1 MPIEDF
7 YYGGGQATIDEEDGM
22 LAKLAKSVVL
32 PPLTWLSQTMDKP
45 GRAVRGLLDGSPSEL
60 LNLIPLSDT
69 LGITDPEKSVSGRD
83 LLRNKGMIGEEDN
96 WGNFLGGLA
105 TEILLDPVN
114 LITLGASSS
123 LTALGRTAKLAGT
136 IEKTWAGRIG
146 ATQAGV
152 HAPQAG
158 LLGVRTPW
166 WAEAMGVPA
175 ASKQFMTGPASQ
187 YMAGQMFKDARSL
200 VDKIPYVGPSVG
212 RAGDKIQAMMQSMFV
227 PGAGIT
233 MDPRITNTMANTVE
247 DATAAARA
255 ATLDTRMAA
264 FDPRVQA
271 SELLTQYGVKGPAA
285 EDTIG
290 RYFNAAIEKTVGLY
304 NPQQVH
310 LYPPGDLEAAR
321 YAEHMGTFAQPYGK
335 VGMEDK
341 LQQLAE
347 AMAAPTR
354 QTIDKARDLAI
365 QGGFKVGDNPNPW
378 GLDYNPRQSQESG
391 VTKGAATRSRKIP
404 QSPLWGG
411 TNQFD
416 DLLNTSAS
424 AGIANQPIPAGVTP
438 RQWNRRIN
446 KMQEPEIQAH
456 LDQAK
461 AFRDAKYGKA
471 PEPSVAEMA
480 TESANTSVKAGRVGS
495 NIEEVAAKPSGITL
509 ESFINNIDEAGKS
522 VATPQFAKSLRD
534 LAPHLDEVAFGKA
547 VSSLDESLSSLGK
560 KELRAIAKEIGAAGA
575 DPTLGVTAKDNI
587 IMKIMEAKNATPT
600 QVAKEVPTSI
610 PAQVKEVAQ
619 ATEPVK
625 LPYPIELSDANLE
638 KDTRKLFKVI
648 AKASP
653 EVVEAKRG
661 FYRNDVLGATEHYT
675 RNMAEQ
681 AGKGQG
687 LLTAIADNVV
697 PFEATKANPNEFI
710 SVHELLKK
718 MKLTGQDVSAGGE
731 VGQRL
736 YTQGA
741 KNTLL
746 DKLAEKG
753 KTTLNANGDGISA
766 KLANNELKKHFVSKD
781 LAENLVKEAE
791 GPGFNP
797 WGRVLEKI
805 RDITNATRTWLTQP
819 WVPFHTRN
827 TWEGAIQSK
836 LAGGL
841 DTAVVRDV
849 VDYKAGTLTD
859 PAKIAEMHKY
869 ANEVFNTGAAFRHQ
883 VTENMGD
890 SVVGKASKVTTPF
903 VEQAGSTTIEKYG
916 GTVSFPNQAATPLE
930 TIKGFLEGYKP
941 SVAASRGEK
950 YLTLNPKESVFVQQG
965 LRASEAADDVQRMS
979 MFISLRKQGYA
990 PQAAADAVTAAHLDY
1005 SKLTPFEKQL
1015 RSLVPFYS
1023 FSKGNIARTA
1033 AQMGDPGAIS
1043 SLLRATT
1050 EAGNEGFVPSYVS
1063 QGTAVPIPG
1072 AEDGKQRFI
1081 SGLSTP
1087 FDDELMGSLLSLMS
1101 GSPLD
1106 ASRRAMSTINPLGKL
1121 GITAGTGRQLYSG
1134 RKLDEF
1140 TPNGITSFLPN
1151 YPGNVIAE
1159 AIGATP
1165 LGRLATTANSVV
1177 GGRDQNLLLKLI
1189 TGIRTTDID
1198 PAMATQMAAKDAV
1211 STLLKRTGMVNTSEN
1226 LYPKQEFRDVENQPE
1241 QLQMLL
1247 QLLKAVQ
1254 ATGKDMR
1261 EQRQQP

>member
-83 LLRNKGMIGEEDN
+83 LLRHYGMVGEEDN
-96 WGNFLGGLA
+96 LGNFLGGLGA
-105 TEILLDPVN
+105 EILLDPVN
-114 LITLGASSS
+114 WVTLGTGSS

-136 IEKTWAGRIG
+136 IEKTAAGRIG
-146 ATQAGV
+146 AG
-152 HAPQAG
+152 QAG

-166 WAEAMGVPA
+166 WAEAMGAPT
-175 ASKQFMTGPASQ
+175 ASKQFFTGPASQ
-187 YMAGQMFKDARSL
+187 YMAGQVFNDARSL

-212 RAGDKIQAMMQSMFV
+212 RTGDKIQAMMQSMFV

-233 MDPRITNTMANTVE
+233 MDPRITNTLANTVE
-247 DATAAARA
+247 DASAAARA
-255 ATLDTRMAA
+255 ATLDSRMQA
-264 FDPRVQA
+264 FGPRVQA
-271 SELLTQYGVKGPAA
+271 SELLTQHGITGPIA

-290 RYFNAAIEKTVGLY
+290 RYFAAAGENTGELY
-304 NPQQVH
+304 RPQQTH
-310 LYPPGDLEAAR
+310 LYPPGDAEAAR
-321 YAEHMGTFAQPYGK
+321 YAQRMQTFSQPYGK

-341 LQQLAE
+341 LQQLAA

-354 QTIDKARDLAI
+354 QTVDTARALAV
-365 QGGFKVGDNPNPW
+365 QAGADVGIAPNPW
-378 GLDYNPRQSQESG
+378 GNEYIPRQSQDAG
-391 VTKGAATRSRKIP
+391 VTKGAATRSRVLPVEALPGGSVQLDDIVNS
-404 QSPLWGG
+404 SPL
-411 TNQFD
+411 
-416 DLLNTSAS
+416 
-424 AGIANQPIPAGVTP
+424 AGRANQPIPAGVSGKQWR
-438 RQWNRRIN
+438 RQG
-446 KMQEPEIQAH
+446 KKE
-456 LDQAK
+456 LDQFVAK
-461 AFRDAKYGKA
+461 HLEEVKAIRDAKFGKA
-471 PEPSVAEMA
+471 PEPSVADMA

-495 NIEEVAAKPSGITL
+495 SIEEVAAKPSGITL

-522 VATPQFAKSLRD
+522 VATPQFAKSLHD
-534 LAPHLDEVAFGKA
+534 LAPHLDEGAFTKA
-547 VSSLDESLSSLGK
+547 TTALSDSLDTLGK

-587 IMKIMEAKNATPT
+587 IMKILEAKKAPPT
-600 QVAKEVPTSI
+600 QEAKAAPTSI
-610 PAQVKEVAQ
+610 PAQVKEVTQ
-619 ATEPVK
+619 VVEPVK

-638 KDTRKLFKVI
+638 KASKKLGKFV
-648 AKASP
+648 ANVSP
-653 EVVEAKRG
+653 EVAEAKRG

-675 RNMAEQ
+675 RSMAEKT
-681 AGKGQG
+681 GKGHG
-687 LLTAIADNVV
+687 LLTAIAEQAV
-697 PFEATKANPNEFI
+697 PFDNIRANPDNFI
-710 SVHELLKK
+710 PLPELLKK

-766 KLANNELKKHFVSKD
+766 KLANNELNKLFVPKD
-781 LAENLVKEAE
+781 LAANLVKEAE
-791 GPGFNP
+791 GPGFVRP
-797 WGRVLEKI
+797 HGVLEKI
-805 RDITNATRTWLTQP
+805 SNITNATRTWLTQP
-819 WVPFHTRN
+819 WVPFHMRN

-849 VDYKAGTLTD
+849 AAYKAGTLTD
-859 PAKIAEMHKY
+859 AAKIAEMHQY
-869 ANEVFNTGAAFRHQ
+869 ANEAFNTGAAFRHQ

-930 TIKGFLEGYKP
+930 TTKGFLEGYKP
-941 SVAASRGEK
+941 SVAKSRGEK
-950 YLTLNPKESVFVQQG
+950 YFTINPQENVFVQQG
-965 LRASEAADDVQRMS
+965 LRASEAADDVQRLS
-979 MFISLRKQGYA
+979 MFVSLRKQGYA
-990 PQAAADAVTAAHLDY
+990 PQAAADAVTQAHLDY
-1005 SKLTPFEKQL
+1005 TKLTPFEKQL

-1023 FSKGNIARTA
+1023 FSRGNIERTA
-1033 AQMGDPGAIS
+1033 KQMGDPGAIS

-1106 ASRRAMSTINPLGKL
+1106 ASRRAMSTVNPLVKL

-1226 LYPKQEFRDVENQPE
+1226 LYPKQEFRDAENQPE

>member
-1 MPIEDF
+1 MPLED
-7 YYGGGQATIDEEDGM
+7 YYLPVEHGTPIDEDSE
-22 LAKLAKSVVL
+22 LARLAKSVVL
-32 PPLTWLSQTMDKP
+32 PPLTWLSQTLDKP
-45 GRAVRGLLDGSPSEL
+45 GRAIRGLLDGSPSEL

-166 WAEAMGVPA
+166 WAEAMGAHA
-175 ASKQFMTGPASQ
+175 ASKQFLTGPTSQ
-187 YMAGQMFKDARSL
+187 YMAGQMFNDARSL

-247 DATAAARA
+247 DASAAARA
-255 ATLDTRMAA
+255 ATLDSRMAA

-290 RYFNAAIEKTVGLY
+290 RYFNAAIEKTDGLY
-304 NPQQVH
+304 SPQQVH

-354 QTIDKARDLAI
+354 ETIDKARDLAI

-424 AGIANQPIPAGVTP
+424 AGIANQPIPAGVNP
-438 RQWNRRIN
+438 RQWNRRLT
-446 KMQEPEIQAH
+446 KQMEPDIQAH
-456 LDQAK
+456 LTQAK
-461 AFRDAKYGKA
+461 AIRDAKYGKA

-495 NIEEVAAKPSGITL
+495 SIEEVAAKPSGITL

-681 AGKGQG
+681 AGKGKG

-718 MKLTGQDVSAGGE
+718 MKRNAADTETLADGGK
-731 VGQRL
+731 V

-741 KNTLL
+741 RPTLL
-746 DKLAEKG
+746 DIMTEKG
-753 KTTLNANGDGISA
+753 KTTIGSGGQPISTS
-766 KLANNELKKHFVSKD
+766 LANNELKKHFVPKD

-791 GPGFNP
+791 GPGFVRP
-797 WGRVLEKI
+797 HGVLEKI
-805 RDITNATRTWLTQP
+805 SNITNATRTWLTQP
-819 WVPFHTRN
+819 WVPFHMRN

-849 VDYKAGTLTD
+849 ASYKAGTLTD

-869 ANEVFNTGAAFRHQ
+869 ANEAFNTGAAFRHQ
-883 VTENMGD
+883 VAENMGD

-930 TIKGFLEGYKP
+930 TTKGFLEGYKP
-941 SVAASRGEK
+941 SVAKSRGEK
-950 YLTLNPKESVFVQQG
+950 YFTINPQENVFVQQG
-965 LRASEAADDVQRMS
+965 LRASEAADDVQRLS
-979 MFISLRKQGYA
+979 MFVSLRKQGYA
-990 PQAAADAVTAAHLDY
+990 PQAAADAVTQAHLDY
-1005 SKLTPFEKQL
+1005 TKLTPFEKQL

-1023 FSKGNIARTA
+1023 FSRGNIERTA
-1033 AQMGDPGAIS
+1033 KQMGDPGAVA
-1043 SLLRATT
+1043 SLLRAST
-1050 EAGNEGFVPSYVS
+1050 EAGTEGFVPSYVS

-1106 ASRRAMSTINPLGKL
+1106 ASRRAMSTVNPLVKL